1 MMMRDFFAGMMFMM
15 MLSSTTAL
23 AEVKMTDEKGQAI
36 AWPAKEEFFTNTEGF
51 RQYGVT
57 IEVPDVATG
66 SEVITE
72 NGTTAVVGEKTIW
85 YLSNYDDA
93 MTYTTTSGAN
103 KKITATW
110 IPVAKNIVVERC
122 QKNSARVQLQDA
134 KKPLT
139 FPLAVSCDNNQKT
152 LNITLS
158 APAQVEWMD
167 STLFEV
173 AGKGE
178 PWRSYNLPATSPKGG
193 AIGTISLR
201 NGDQE
206 FVLELITPKNIDLA
220 KKEAL
225 DKQKAKQASE
235 FQQAIYLGKID
246 LSYTADPVTVEDSK
260 YSVKYSVLSPKL
272 LGFLKW
278 GGEFK
283 TSFATGKKDESVDL
297 LYYNALLGIHYDYKN
312 QLDVGVRA
320 TYSGLTVQ
328 QKSSTAKLSSNQ
340 AGYGLYADYLV
351 DSKNRVILKVNSVGM
366 MSEVVKSH
374 MEMGLEYRYQLNFNN
389 KPLWLGLGY
398 NTENYKAETAAGLS
412 REFKNTEIQ
421 LVVGF

>member
-1 MMMRDFFAGMMFMM
+1 MTVRTFFAGITFMM
-15 MLSSTTAL
+15 MLSSQTL
-23 AEVKMTDEKGQAI
+23 AEIKMTDEKGQAI

-57 IEVPDVATG
+57 IEVPDVASGT
-66 SEVITE
+66 EIITE
-72 NGTTAVVGEKTIW
+72 NGTTGQVGEKTIW

-93 MTYTTTSGAN
+93 MTYTTNSGVE
-103 KKITATW
+103 KKITAKW
-110 IPVAKNIVVERC
+110 IPFAKNIIVERC
-122 QKNSARVQLQDA
+122 QKNSARVQLSNP
-134 KKPLT
+134 KKPLN
-139 FPLAVSCDNNQKT
+139 FPLAVSCDNSQKT

-193 AIGTISLR
+193 AIGTIALR
-201 NGDQE
+201 NGEQE
-206 FVLELITPKNIDLA
+206 YVLELVTPKNIDLA
-220 KKEAL
+220 KKEAIE
-225 DKQKAKQASE
+225 KQKQKQASE

-246 LSYTADPVTVEDSK
+246 LSYTADPVTVNDSK

-272 LGFLKW
+272 MGFLKW

-283 TSFATGKKDESVDL
+283 TSFATSKKDESIDL
-297 LYYNALLGIHYDYKN
+297 LYYNALVGFHYDYKN
-312 QLDVGVRA
+312 QFDLGLRALFSGV
-320 TYSGLTVQ
+320 TVQ

-340 AGYGLYADYLV
+340 AGYGLYVDYLF
-351 DSKNRVILKVNSVGM
+351 DAKNRVIAKVNMIGM

-374 MEMGLEYRYQLNFNN
+374 MEIGLEYRYQFIVDK
-389 KPLWLGLGY
+389 KPLWVGVGY
-398 NTENYKAETAAGLS
+398 NSENYKAETAAGLS